1 MAPIT
6 KNRLTKKN
14 IYGKGMTPIENNIIV
29 VDENGNK
36 YEATYPKRA
45 KGLVKNGRA
54 RFINENTICML
65 CPPKIKLEDNYMSE
79 NKNVTQKSGV
89 PGNVA
94 NALSNL
100 INSEAEKN
108 KDKVSLNYLMTQI
121 EKLHNELTDLKNT
134 INNIGCVIDADRCGE
149 ENDENITVNGEVA
162 LAKIKAITEV
172 FHHREESLQS
182 LLAFYQKVYDDL
194 MQVPS
199 RSEKIAAM
207 LVGQLENSKV
217 PDTAKDY
224 IMEILQSSLQEFQK
238 NME

>member
-14 IYGKGMTPIENNIIV
+14 IYGKGMTPIEKNIIV

-79 NKNVTQKSGV
+79 NKNATQKSEV
-89 PGNVA
+89 PITEKSKNTV
-94 NALSNL
+94 S
-100 INSEAEKN
+100 INY
-108 KDKVSLNYLMTQI
+108 VMTQI
-121 EKLHNELTDLKNT
+121 EQLHNELTDLKNT

-199 RSEKIAAM
+199 RS
-207 LVGQLENSKV
+207 
-217 PDTAKDY
+217 
-224 IMEILQSSLQEFQK
+224 
-238 NME
+238 

>member
-1 MAPIT
+1 
-6 KNRLTKKN
+6 
-14 IYGKGMTPIENNIIV
+14 
-29 VDENGNK
+29 
-36 YEATYPKRA
+36 
-45 KGLVKNGRA
+45 
-54 RFINENTICML
+54 
-65 CPPKIKLEDNYMSE
+65 MSE

-134 INNIGCVIDADRCGE
+134 INNIGCVSDADRCGE
-149 ENDENITVNGEVA
+149 ENDKNITVNGEVA

-217 PDTAKDY
+217 PDTTKDY
-224 IMEILQSSLQEFQK
+224 IMEILQSSLQDFQK